1 MDTDEKMIGRGK
13 ALITA
18 VLVAFINTSV
28 GNTYIL
34 SINGFIKP
42 PFLSSGDFY
51 GSYVMYYRM
60 WLLLIPLF
68 SSLLLGMVLFE
79 ETAGTTFFGAIS
91 AAVITLVL
99 SFLVLTWIP
108 QMIGTIEFIGTSM
121 VWSRE
126 LVLFVYMPTIPTT
139 FGGAFIGSYLGGQF
153 LPGETEG
160 ERRESMREIREWLN
174 FLTIRARKKEREDEA
189 ELKNRDIDG

>member
-1 MDTDEKMIGRGK
+1 MGERCLARGK
-13 ALITA
+13 AFITA
-18 VLVAFINTSV
+18 LLVAFINTSI

-60 WLLLIPLF
+60 WLLIIPLF
-68 SSLLLGMVLFE
+68 SSLILGIILFE
-79 ETAGTTFFGAIS
+79 ETTGTTFFGAVS
-91 AAVITLVL
+91 AVTLSL
-99 SFLVLTWIP
+99 LFSFLVLTWIP
-108 QMIGTIEFIGTSM
+108 QTLGTIEFIGTPM

-126 LVLFVYMPTIPTT
+126 LVLFVYMPIVPTT
-139 FGGAFIGSYLGGQF
+139 FAGAFIGSYLGGQF
-153 LPGETEG
+153 LKGETER
-160 ERRESMREIREWLN
+160 ERRELRRKVKEWLN
-174 FLTIRARKKEREDEA
+174 FLTMRARKKEIEDQA